1 MNSIKV
7 NFTVQFKDDEDIGML
22 CRDGKGWKRIIRS
35 GVMIALLPGF
45 KKSDFQASLR
55 KQRTFHKV
63 ATLSPRKTRGLKWRP
78 RDKSAV
84 FSGYFQARAVS
95 FQRV

>member
-22 CRDGKGWKRIIRS
+22 CRDGNGWKRIIWS

-55 KQRTFHKV
+55 KQPTFHKV
-63 ATLSPRKTRGLKWRP
+63 AT
-78 RDKSAV
+78 
-84 FSGYFQARAVS
+84 
-95 FQRV
+95 